1 MSRFGSSS
9 TFAALTGAAFLLA
22 SSPVRAA
29 SRSSSHVSVSS
40 SSHASPSHSS
50 GSHRS
55 SGSHSSSHGGSWNG
69 GHHGGG
75 GWGGGHYHGGW
86 GYYGGSGFY
95 GSGWGWGWGFGPWW
109 GFGYPYSYG
118 YYGYPY
124 RYGYGPGYYV
134 GYGAGYGDPRAR
146 FATVKTDVEPDE
158 AALYLDGKLIG
169 TADDFDGF
177 PDKLY
182 LGRGHYRLEFR
193 LDGYETLTTDI
204 DASPGRFFRID
215 QHLKKIPGAAH
226 YGTYAPARPEG
237 GVIRYFEKS
246 GSHAS
251 PADSD
256 WRSRDRRRNA
266 PEATDDEPAPRRR
279 MTSEREDDS
288 ASPDYDYDNDAPGAS
303 DADDRDDDRQPP
315 AMMEPEPPEPPA
327 APSMSENDS
336 RIVFDVSPPDAAI
349 YVDDRFAGSARELNG
364 LAGGMAVSSGEHRIT
379 VTCPGYREATVRLE
393 SSGSKRA
400 KARIELKR

>member
-1 MSRFGSSS
+1 MSRFGSSL

-22 SSPVRAA
+22 SSPARAA

-40 SSHASPSHSS
+40 SSHSSPSHSS

-109 GFGYPYSYG
+109 GYGYPYSYG

-124 RYGYGPGYYV
+124 RYGYGPGYYA
-134 GYGAGYGDPRAR
+134 GYGGGYGDPRAR
-146 FATVKTDVEPDE
+146 FAAVKTDVEPDE

-226 YGTYAPARPEG
+226 YGTYTPAQPEG

-246 GSHAS
+246 GSHAA

-256 WRSRDRRRNA
+256 WRSRGDRRHAAQA
-266 PEATDDEPAPRRR
+266 PEDEPAPRER
-279 MTSEREDDS
+279 MTYERDSDS
-288 ASPDYDYDNDAPGAS
+288 AGPGDDDDAAEAPEADD
-303 DADDRDDDRQPP
+303 DADEDRMPP
-315 AMMEPEPPEPPA
+315 AVAEPAPEERPA
-327 APSMSENDS
+327 VAETDS

-364 LAGGMAVSSGEHRIT
+364 LAGGMAVTSGEHRIT
-379 VTCPGYREATVRLE
+379 VTCPGYREATMRLE
-393 SSGSKRA
+393 AGGSRRA
-400 KARIELKR
+400 KARIELKK

>member
-1 MSRFGSSS
+1 MSRLGSSS
-9 TFAALTGAAFLLA
+9 TFAALTGAAFLLLSAPA
-22 SSPVRAA
+22 SAA
-29 SRSSSHVSVSS
+29 SRSSSHVSSSSS
-40 SSHASPSHSS
+40 SSHSSPSHSS

-69 GHHGGG
+69 GHGGG
-75 GWGGGHYHGGW
+75 SWGGGHHHGGW

-109 GFGYPYSYG
+109 GYGYPYYSG
-118 YYGYPY
+118 YDGYPY
-124 RYGYGPGYYV
+124 RYGYGPGYYA
-134 GYGAGYGDPRAR
+134 GYGGGQGDPRAR

-226 YGTYAPARPEG
+226 YGTYTPAQPEG
-237 GVIRYFEKS
+237 GVIRYFEKN

-256 WRSRDRRRNA
+256 WRSRGGRRHP
-266 PEATDDEPAPRRR
+266 PEATDDEPAPRQR
-279 MTSEREDDS
+279 MTYEGDADS
-288 ASPDYDYDNDAPGAS
+288 AAPDYDDDDASGAS
-303 DADDRDDDRQPP
+303 DADDDRDDDRR
-315 AMMEPEPPEPPA
+315 PPA
-327 APSMSENDS
+327 ATEPAPPATPSMAENDS

-393 SSGSKRA
+393 SSGAKRA